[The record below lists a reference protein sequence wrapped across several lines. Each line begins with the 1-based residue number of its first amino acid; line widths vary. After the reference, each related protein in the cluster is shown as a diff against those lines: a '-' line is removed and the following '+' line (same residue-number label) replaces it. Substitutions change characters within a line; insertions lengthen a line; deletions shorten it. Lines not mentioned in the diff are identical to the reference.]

1 MMINIRITKRT
12 KTSEILPMLNED
24 SFNRLLEAVPEHPL
38 KNSVFSMK
46 IRQFA
51 EILENETEFITLLL
65 KQKRAL
71 VAFGMVK
78 KYKAEV
84 ESLAKFLKMYDY
96 QQTNEEKQASHG
108 IVYPSMAQR
117 MLTDCVRFFNLKSF
131 DEAEEKTVSDWLTVF
146 QTDAATALYQRK
158 LHEAFE
164 KKMKK
169 KK

>member
-1 MMINIRITKRT
+1 MDIKITRRT
-12 KTSEILPMLNED
+12 KTKDILPLLNED
-24 SFNRLLEAVPEHPL
+24 SFKRLLDAVPEYPL
-38 KNSVFSMK
+38 ETSIFSMR

-51 EILENETEFITLLL
+51 DILEDETEFIALLL
-65 KQKRAL
+65 KHKRLL
-71 VAFGMVK
+71 VAVGRVK
-78 KYKAEV
+78 QYKKEV
-84 ESLAKFLKMYDY
+84 ESLSKFLKMYDY
-96 QQTNEEKQASHG
+96 QQTNEEKRAGHG

-131 DEAEEKTVSDWLTVF
+131 EEAEEKTVSDWLTVF
-146 QTDAATALYQRK
+146 QSDAATALYQRK